1 MERLVSMRVKSLDW
15 VNQPKRKLMSQSPDA
30 HPGAPPLPTT
40 PPTPTPAPSW
50 IFPTSPHGPGWGPL
64 GRAQEERISG
74 KTLPRVPPNGRFFA
88 KEQFLLEPV
97 GGSGSPGSRLGP
109 GLQPPARAPDEAL
122 GSAVTASQTCLLTS
136 LPSRALGSQENPGRG
151 MRSQKRQE
159 DRLEKGLGRGAP
171 PPQIWRVGR
180 RRRVGRK

>member
-30 HPGAPPLPTT
+30 HPGLHHYLQHPPPPPQLP
-40 PPTPTPAPSW
+40 
-50 IFPTSPHGPGWGPL
+50 
-64 GRAQEERISG
+64 
-74 KTLPRVPPNGRFFA
+74 
-88 KEQFLLEPV
+88 
-97 GGSGSPGSRLGP
+97 PGSSQPPHMVQAGGHWAGPRKKEFLVKRFLECPPMAGSSPKSSSCWSLWVALGAQGAELGP

>member
-1 MERLVSMRVKSLDW
+1 MPILGLHHYL
-15 VNQPKRKLMSQSPDA
+15 Q
-30 HPGAPPLPTT
+30 HPPPPPQLP
-40 PPTPTPAPSW
+40 
-50 IFPTSPHGPGWGPL
+50 
-64 GRAQEERISG
+64 
-74 KTLPRVPPNGRFFA
+74 
-88 KEQFLLEPV
+88 
-97 GGSGSPGSRLGP
+97 PGSSQPPHMVQAGGHWAGPRKKEFLVKRFLECPPMAGSSPKSSSCWSLWVALGAQGAELGP

-180 RRRVGRK
+180 RRRVGRKWRK